1 MVTSLLNALNK
12 KCNHPD
18 LAKLLLRLSM
28 GMLLFHGFHKVMSGV
43 GGIGAML
50 VAHGVPEFV
59 SYGVYFGEIV
69 APILIILGILCRPCA
84 IIIFGTMVVAWLLV
98 DVDSTFAVDQ
108 YGAWA
113 IESLMFY
120 VMMSLVILFNGSGRY
135 SVVSE
140 KWR

>member
-1 MVTSLLNALNK
+1 MVTSLLNALNE

-18 LAKLLLRLSM
+18 LAKLILRLSI
-28 GMLLFHGFHKVMSGV
+28 GMLLFHGFHKLMSGV

-59 SYGVYFGEIV
+59 SYGVYIGEIV

-84 IIIFGTMVVAWLLV
+84 IVVFGTMVVAWLLV
-98 DVDSTFAVDQ
+98 DVDATFAVDKV
-108 YGAWA
+108 GAWA

-120 VMMSLVILFNGSGRY
+120 ALMALVVLFVGTGRY